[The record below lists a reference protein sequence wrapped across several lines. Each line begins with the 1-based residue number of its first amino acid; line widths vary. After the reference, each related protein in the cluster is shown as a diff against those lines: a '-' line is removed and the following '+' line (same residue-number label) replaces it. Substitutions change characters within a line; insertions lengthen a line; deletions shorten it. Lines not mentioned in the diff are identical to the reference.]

1 MKRVAITLLIFFR
14 PKGNSC
20 FSSNILRS
28 TSDPWKVMGTN
39 KPKPHVWNDSEN
51 LECQISEAC
60 QLYGI
65 DSLECARDKKAVEN
79 ECSDAV
85 SIISEDSSK
94 DEVTPQDRINSKL
107 YIV

>member
-1 MKRVAITLLIFFR
+1 
-14 PKGNSC
+14 
-20 FSSNILRS
+20 
-28 TSDPWKVMGTN
+28 MGTS
-39 KPKPHVWNDSEN
+39 KPKPHVWIDSEN
-51 LECQISEAC
+51 LDCQISEAC

-65 DSLECARDKKAVEN
+65 DRLECARDKKAVKN

-94 DEVTPQDRINSKL
+94 DEVPLQDRINSKL